1 MAFTLQNTFNP
12 SSARRLTS
20 ALACALLGLLYC
32 TASWAKLD
40 GDLASVQADQQA
52 WGASTNQT
60 TLASGATL
68 FTQTLPE
75 GVTVRQYVGT
85 DGRVVAVGWDGP
97 TLPDFARLLGTHFSI
112 YLDAVRQQKR
122 GVSVQGATLVI
133 ESGGRMG
140 SFAGRAYLPG
150 QLPARLSAQDIR

>member
-1 MAFTLQNTFNP
+1 M
-12 SSARRLTS
+12 RLAS
-20 ALACALLGLLYC
+20 ALGCALLGLLCC
-32 TASWAKLD
+32 TPSWAKLG

-52 WGASTNQT
+52 WGASASQT

-68 FTQTLPE
+68 FTQTLPQ
-75 GVTVRQYVGT
+75 GVTVRQYADANGLVF
-85 DGRVVAVGWDGP
+85 AVGWDGP
-97 TLPDFARLLGTHFSI
+97 TLPDFARLLGTHFSS
-112 YLDAVRQQKR
+112 YADAVRQQKR

-140 SFAGRAYLPG
+140 SFAGRAFLPG

>member
-1 MAFTLQNTFNP
+1 M
-12 SSARRLTS
+12 RLAS
-20 ALACALLGLLYC
+20 VRVCVLWGLLCC
-32 TASWAKLD
+32 TPSWAKLD

-52 WGASTNQT
+52 WGASTSQT
-60 TLASGATL
+60 TLATGATL
-68 FTQTLPE
+68 FTQVLPE

-85 DGRVVAVGWDGP
+85 DGRVFAVGWDGP
-97 TLPDFARLLGTHFSI
+97 TLPDFARLLGTHVSI
-112 YLDAVRQQKR
+112 YADAVRQQKR

-140 SFAGRAYLPG
+140 SFAGRAFLPG